1 MNSSVKTGLL
11 FSLVWIIA
19 KMLFFAT
26 GILGEEIVP
35 SVMLNILCILL
46 AISVGLYIVKRKQI
60 VTTSLLEDIKNAL
73 KAGMSY
79 AAVVSVF
86 IFFYYS
92 KIDPEFNKHQISEA
106 KIGIQKLLDE
116 PEELQNLRDSNTE
129 FEVMTKQDIYDS
141 MIQGPENFYNA
152 KSTMIL
158 SLLALLL
165 LATLNS
171 IFVAIIYRKIVFKDA
186 HANLLDE

>member
-1 MNSSVKTGLL
+1 MNSSVKTGLV

-116 PEELQNLRDSNTE
+116 PEELQNLRDLNTE

-141 MIQGPENFYNA
+141 MVQGPENFYNA

>member
-1 MNSSVKTGLL
+1 MNSSVKTGLV

-46 AISVGLYIVKRKQI
+46 AISVGLYILKKKQI
-60 VTTSLLEDIKNAL
+60 VPTSLLEDIKNAL

-92 KIDPEFNKHQISEA
+92 KIDSEFNKHQISEA

>member
-1 MNSSVKTGLL
+1 MNSSVKIGFL
-11 FSLVWIIA
+11 FALVWISA
-19 KMLFFAT
+19 KMIFFAT
-26 GILGEEIVP
+26 GVLGEEIVP
-35 SVMLNILCILL
+35 SVMLNILCILM
-46 AISVGLYIVKRKQI
+46 AISVGLYRLKRKQI
-60 VTTSLLEDIKNAL
+60 VPTSILEDIKNAL

-79 AAVVSVF
+79 AAIVSVF

-116 PEELQNLRDSNTE
+116 PEELQNLRDSNSE

-141 MIQGPENFYNA
+141 MVQGPENFYNA

-171 IFVAIIYRKIVFKDA
+171 IFVAIIYRKVVFKDA
-186 HANLLDE
+186 HANLLSE